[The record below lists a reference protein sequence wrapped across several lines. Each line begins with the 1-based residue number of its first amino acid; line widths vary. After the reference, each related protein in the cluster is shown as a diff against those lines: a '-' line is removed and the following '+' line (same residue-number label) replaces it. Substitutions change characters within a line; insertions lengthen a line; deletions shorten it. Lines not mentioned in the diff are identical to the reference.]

1 MKEINYIVQNV
12 SPTSLIIIDELGR
25 GKSLIHRS
33 QMKIFNKSFVS
44 SISLGSE
51 QGRG

>member
-25 GKSLIHRS
+25 GKYLIHHN
-33 QMKIFNKSFVS
+33 QMKIFYFALDGRLKSR
-44 SISLGSE
+44 I
-51 QGRG
+51 